1 MLASATNVCETLKD
15 IPCIGDGDT
24 GYGNSV
30 SVKRTVKG
38 YAQVGMAGIM
48 IEDQV
53 APKRCGHTKGKSV
66 VGREEAY
73 NRVRAA
79 CDARDEGQDIL
90 IVARTDAREAH
101 GLEEALERCR
111 EFRRIGADITF
122 LDAPENEDDMRRYC
136 KEVDG
141 PKLAIMLEFGK
152 TPILPPAELQ
162 AMGFTLVAYPISLL
176 SASIKA
182 MKATLARIKAEQPT
196 EDLLEGFGELKRVV
210 GFGEYD
216 EISSEYE
223 PSKTGSGGRGLQIK

>member
-1 MLASATNVCETLKD
+1 MLS
-15 IPCIGDGDT
+15 
-24 GYGNSV
+24 
-30 SVKRTVKG
+30 
-38 YAQVGMAGIM
+38 Q
-48 IEDQV
+48 
-53 APKRCGHTKGKSV
+53 
-66 VGREEAY
+66 
-73 NRVRAA
+73 
-79 CDARDEGQDIL
+79 
-90 IVARTDAREAH
+90 
-101 GLEEALERCR
+101 
-111 EFRRIGADITF
+111 
-122 LDAPENEDDMRRYC
+122 
-136 KEVDG
+136 
-141 PKLAIMLEFGK
+141 FGK